1 MDACRRRPVGWHHV
15 GRRALAEV
23 LHPAVLALRDR
34 LAQQARVELPRGR
47 RREVELSERLDAEP
61 AGALAT
67 DESGERERLAVRA
80 ALQRSGRRGLV
91 EDRLVGLAEVRVE
104 VGEVGQPRGVEV
116 PRALELVVAVE
127 AVRAAR
133 QEVHLGL
140 GGRHGRVRVAQRAED
155 ARLLRERDHVRLAG
169 LDPGAVGPG
178 RRRGGLATGGRGEAP
193 QRVGRARAG
202 EDAQVE
208 PAAVDLDAP
217 ASGSGARRKRLV
229 SSLSTSTP

>member
-1 MDACRRRPVGWHHV
+1 MLNPL
-15 GRRALAEV
+15 RALA
-23 LHPAVLALRDR
+23 A
-34 LAQQARVELPRGR
+34 
-47 RREVELSERLDAEP
+47 
-61 AGALAT
+61 

-80 ALQRSGRRGLV
+80 ALQRSGRHGLV
-91 EDRLVGLAEVRVE
+91 EDRLVGLAQVRVE
-104 VGEVGQPRGVEV
+104 VGEVSQPRGVQS

-155 ARLLRERDHVRLAG
+155 ARLLGERDHVRLAG

-178 RRRGGLATGGRGEAP
+178 RRRGGLATGRPGEAP
-193 QRVGRARAG
+193 QRVGRARTG

-208 PAAVDLDAP
+208 PAGVDLDAP
-217 ASGSGARRKRLV
+217 ARLRAGGSGLSRRCRRARRSRGSRAATGSGSRSRRGCRPLPSPGSPRPASV
-229 SSLSTSTP
+229 WSASRNGPSAV